1 MSVPSSNSLADTI
14 TSPRT
19 VAPRRPAF
27 SLAACAAALILGLAG
42 CSPGSGDVSGAGS
55 SSDVAESGTTTSD
68 EEHTA
73 KLLAWELEM
82 AQCFRDKGL
91 AVTDPTPEEG
101 WADITPEMQEL
112 SPECQKQIGPA
123 PVRALSAKE
132 KAEGDQM
139 RLEYETRFVDCMRK
153 LGYQMMD
160 PKLGAVTVAPPADAG
175 QTDLEQCST
184 EAAAG

>member
-1 MSVPSSNSLADTI
+1 MSVPSDNSVADTI
-14 TSPRT
+14 PSPRT
-19 VAPRRPAF
+19 AAPRRPAF
-27 SLAACAAALILGLAG
+27 SLAACAAALLLGLAG
-42 CSPGSGDVSGAGS
+42 CSPESGDVSSAGS
-55 SSDVAESGTTTSD
+55 SSDAASETTISD
-68 EEHTA
+68 EEHMA

-91 AVTDPTPEEG
+91 DVTDPTPEKG

-139 RLEYETRFVDCMRK
+139 RLEYETKFVGCMRK

-160 PKLGAVTVAPPADAG
+160 PKLGAVAVAPPADAG
-175 QTDLEQCST
+175 QADLEQCST